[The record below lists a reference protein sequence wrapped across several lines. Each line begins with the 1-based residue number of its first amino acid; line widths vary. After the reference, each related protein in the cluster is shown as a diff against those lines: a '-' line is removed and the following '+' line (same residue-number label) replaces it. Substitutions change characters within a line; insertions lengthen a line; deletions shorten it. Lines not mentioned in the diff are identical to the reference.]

1 MIPMKNTT
9 ILLIIILLISSSIAQ
24 LPMAGSDNFIQDEE
38 KNVSEL
44 KSAPGKI
51 NILYSLILP
60 GAGQW
65 AMGHKSR
72 AKIFMGTEFVLW
84 AGFLGSHAYSNTIQ
98 QNYHSYATVHAG
110 VYSAQKD
117 EQYWIDIGSS
127 NNIFEFN
134 EDQLRNRNLKGVYTE
149 NSLNYWQWDSDNN
162 QDIYNDMRVQ
172 EHNWEQRATFIVG
185 AFVLNRIVSS
195 VDVIRLIRKEK
206 KEIDN
211 QMSSLSFRYK
221 SEKYGSG
228 FFNLNLMVN
237 W

>member
-1 MIPMKNTT
+1 
-9 ILLIIILLISSSIAQ
+9 
-24 LPMAGSDNFIQDEE
+24 
-38 KNVSEL
+38 
-44 KSAPGKI
+44 
-51 NILYSLILP
+51 
-60 GAGQW
+60 
-65 AMGHKSR
+65 
-72 AKIFMGTEFVLW
+72 
-84 AGFLGSHAYSNTIQ
+84 
-98 QNYHSYATVHAG
+98 
-110 VYSAQKD
+110 
-117 EQYWIDIGSS
+117 
-127 NNIFEFN
+127 
-134 EDQLRNRNLKGVYTE
+134 
-149 NSLNYWQWDSDNN
+149 
-162 QDIYNDMRVQ
+162 MRVQ